1 VAGRPDEYEFL
12 NQLAIAQAEQGKF
25 HAATETWKKSVE
37 SAKEVHAS
45 DVEASLLISGPIA
58 GWSVGQCGDIQGAV
72 KQGEALA
79 HSRMLDEAFGI
90 YLVLCGDKSGLPR
103 LAQLSRKYP
112 NDVLQVQVWEPES
125 KAWLLLKENKPQQAL
140 VELEKGRRYEMAG
153 AGAWMR
159 GLAYLQLK
167 DAHNAIAAFQDAT
180 KYRGAAIWAYY
191 FPLPYAQSL
200 LGLGRA
206 YTMAG
211 DKANAKK
218 AYDRFF
224 AEWKNADPDIP
235 DLIQAK
241 IEYAAL

>member
-1 VAGRPDEYEFL
+1 
-12 NQLAIAQAEQGKF
+12 
-25 HAATETWKKSVE
+25 
-37 SAKEVHAS
+37 
-45 DVEASLLISGPIA
+45 
-58 GWSVGQCGDIQGAV
+58 
-72 KQGEALA
+72 
-79 HSRMLDEAFGI
+79 
-90 YLVLCGDKSGLPR
+90 
-103 LAQLSRKYP
+103 
-112 NDVLQVQVWEPES
+112 LQVQVWEPES

-241 IEYAAL
+241 KEYAAL